1 MGGRREDVV
10 KQTRNHIG
18 ALLVLALVP
27 AANGLAA
34 ESPKTDE
41 DCRRDDG
48 CNRDGRCLAKGGK
61 CVAASE
67 EDCRASRGCTY
78 LGACGLKA
86 DKCVPTEDR
95 HCGRL
100 EFCRSIGLCSAR
112 DGKCVAAQ
120 DADCLSAQA
129 PKLFGQT
136 IARNGQCV
144 VPAQTSEECSQP
156 HGKARFAPCELG
168 GGQCTA
174 KDGWC
179 QAVRDEECKPTT
191 ECKERGQCT
200 AKNGSCQ
207 ATRAADCKRAKTCE
221 QSGMCVL
228 RNDRCTVG
236 SDSDCAKTT
245 DCKKFSHC
253 TFADGGC
260 MSGTVKAMSA
270 ITGKVCA
277 CKDAKCLSKVKATFD
292 KIRKDLDEK
301 GTEAD
306 RQTLQAMV
314 ARASECMDKLD
325 APKQPD
331 VKSLETEF

>member
-1 MGGRREDVV
+1 V

-48 CNRDGRCLAKGGK
+48 CNRDGRCLAR
-61 CVAASE
+61 AASAWPPARGLQGLARLHLFGGMRPE
-67 EDCRASRGCTY
+67 GRQVRAHRGSTLWPPGVLPVHRPVLGQGRAS
-78 LGACGLKA
+78 AW
-86 DKCVPTEDR
+86 
-95 HCGRL
+95 RL
-100 EFCRSIGLCSAR
+100 RMRLPFRASAEALR
-112 DGKCVAAQ
+112 PD
-120 DADCLSAQA
+120 
-129 PKLFGQT
+129 

-174 KDGWC
+174 RTVGVRPFGMRSASDHRMQGARPVHGQERLVPGHARRRL
-179 QAVRDEECKPTT
+179 QASQDVRA
-191 ECKERGQCT
+191 ERHV
-200 AKNGSCQ
+200 
-207 ATRAADCKRAKTCE
+207 RVAD
-221 QSGMCVL
+221 
-228 RNDRCTVG
+228 DRCTVG